1 MQSLFAVRVYSADGS
16 LVSEVVVSIAADRP
30 LEVIPS
36 VVEDDFGIEF
46 IDDLLE
52 LLGVLENREDTE
64 LETRHLPLLQNHG
77 EVLPDPLDPRS
88 DVSGFCSELRLV
100 HGFESSN
107 RIRASVPVY
116 LRVLNKLTDQCRAS
130 RMGCHDDEKAPRRF
144 LILVARRNS
153 PGKVVELV
161 LRALPVQLFIHLLN
175 CLPVFFLISVIIID
189 IRSDLLTPRR
199 VLMLF
204 NSRRTRYPR

>member
-1 MQSLFAVRVYSADGS
+1 MQSLFTVRVDSADGS
-16 LVSEVVVSIAADRP
+16 LVSEVVVGVAPDRP

-36 VVEDDFGIEF
+36 VVEDNFGIEF

-52 LLGVLENREDTE
+52 LLWILQNREDTE
-64 LETRHLPLLQNHG
+64 LETRHLPLFQNHR
-77 EVLPDPLDPRS
+77 EVLPDPLYPCS
-88 DVSGFCSELRLV
+88 DVSRLCSELGLV

-116 LRVLNKLTDQCRAS
+116 LRVLNKLTDQRCAS
-130 RMGCHDDEKAPRRF
+130 RMGSHDDEKAPRRF